1 MKRQVLFYLCFMLL
15 SGLQVTAQ
23 NKAQHINFKHFAESR
38 GDFEKGMLLEI
49 PYSDI
54 VMVDNHLNSSSGFG
68 LTMNFHGNIV
78 VIDQMNVMP
87 DGSTQVV
94 LRREDGRNFYGYKPT
109 IKAILVKEKT
119 ENNKSM

>member
-23 NKAQHINFKHFAESR
+23 NDAQHINFKHFAESR

-54 VMVDNHLNSSSGFG
+54 VMIDNHLNSSSGFG

-78 VIDQMNVMP
+78 VIDQMDVMH

-109 IKAILVKEKT
+109 IKAILVKKNV

>member
-1 MKRQVLFYLCFMLL
+1 MKRQILFYLCFILL

-23 NKAQHINFKHFAESR
+23 TKAQHIKFNHFTESR

-78 VIDQMNVMP
+78 VIDQMDVMS

-109 IKAILVKEKT
+109 IKAILVKEKI
-119 ENNKSM
+119 ENDISN